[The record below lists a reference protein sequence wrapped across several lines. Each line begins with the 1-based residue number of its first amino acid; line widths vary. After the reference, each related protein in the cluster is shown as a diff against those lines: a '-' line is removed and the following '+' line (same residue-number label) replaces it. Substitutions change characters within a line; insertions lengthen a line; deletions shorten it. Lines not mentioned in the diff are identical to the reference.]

1 MTAAKKKQKNPD
13 PSVLI
18 AVDGSRPSLAAVE
31 YAARLT
37 GLVPNMEF
45 MLLNVLPQVPPMMQ
59 TESKTDG
66 QMRTRLKKL
75 ETVNRK
81 KGDELLEKAK
91 LHLQEHGVAEKRIR
105 TKISKRHSGLAK
117 DIINEAEMGRYDALI
132 IGRRGLTRTQQVFMG
147 SVSNQLI
154 QHAANVPLWI
164 VDGKVPKAKVLVAVD
179 GSEASLRAVDHV
191 AFILS
196 NNSDAQVDFLHVT
209 PKLQSFCAIDLG
221 RASDQWNGGEEELE
235 ALEEEFLRND
245 NVCLDDFMAK
255 AIRILS
261 KAGFSSDRIKII
273 EREISMGIARTIVKA
288 AKDGGYST
296 LVLGR
301 RGLGKSSFLGSTS
314 DRVIRRASDL
324 AVWLVN

>member
-1 MTAAKKKQKNPD
+1 MPAKKKQNSPD

-18 AVDGSRPSLAAVE
+18 AIDGSRPSSAAVE
-31 YAARLT
+31 YAAHLT
-37 GLVPNMEF
+37 RLVPNMEF
-45 MLLNVLPQVPPMMQ
+45 MLLNVMPQVPPILQ

-75 ETVNRK
+75 EAANRK
-81 KGDELLEKAK
+81 KGGEMLEKAK
-91 LHLQEHGVAEKRIR
+91 LQLKEYGVPEERIR
-105 TKISKRHSGLAK
+105 TKTSKRHSGLAK
-117 DIINEAEMGRYDALI
+117 DIINEAELGKYDALI

-164 VDGKVPKAKVLVAVD
+164 VDGKVSKPKVLVAVD

-191 AFILS
+191 AFVLA
-196 NNSDAQVDFLHVT
+196 NNPEAQVDFLHVT
-209 PKLQSFCAIDLG
+209 PKLQTFCAIDLG
-221 RASDQWNGGEEELE
+221 RASDQWDEAENDLE
-235 ALEEEFLRND
+235 ALEQEFLRED
-245 NVCLDDFMAK
+245 NVCLDDFMEK

-261 KAGFSSDRIKII
+261 KAGFSEKRIKIL

-301 RGLGKSSFLGSTS
+301 RGMGKSSFLGSTS
-314 DRVIRRASDL
+314 DRVIRRASNL

>member
-1 MTAAKKKQKNPD
+1 MAAKKKQNHPD

-18 AVDGSRPSLAAVE
+18 AVDGSRPSMAAVE

-37 GLVPNMEF
+37 RLVPNMEF
-45 MLLNVLPQVPPMMQ
+45 MLLNVMPQVPPIMK
-59 TESKTDG
+59 TEAKTDG
-66 QMRTRLKKL
+66 QMLARLKKL
-75 ETVNRK
+75 EAANRK
-81 KGDELLEKAK
+81 KGDEMLAKAK
-91 LHLQEHGVAEKRIR
+91 QHLFEKGVTEERIR
-105 TKISKRHSGLAK
+105 TKASKRHSGLAK
-117 DIINEAEMGRYDALI
+117 DIINEAELGRHDALI

-164 VDGKVPKAKVLVAVD
+164 VDGKVPKPKVLVAVD

-191 AFILS
+191 AFILA
-196 NNSDAQVDFLHVT
+196 NNPEAQVDFLHVT
-209 PKLQSFCAIDLG
+209 PKLQTFCAIDLG
-221 RASDQWNGGEEELE
+221 RASDQWDEAEEDLE
-235 ALEEEFLRND
+235 ALEEEFLRED
-245 NVCLDDFMAK
+245 NVCLDDFMEK
-255 AIRILS
+255 AVRILS
-261 KAGFSSDRIKII
+261 KAGFSAKRIKII

-314 DRVIRRASDL
+314 DRVIRRASNL